1 MPVSDLGYRGAVF
14 FAGGGAGAGLTGRGG
29 TGKLAGLRFIGN
41 FRRWEMLTV
50 PRYDYRCVECDNHFE
65 LRQSF
70 SEAGTGFC
78 PECSGAGQR
87 VYHAVPVI
95 YKGSG
100 FYTTDYGRPKPP
112 AENGAGKNGSDG
124 AKPAGDGGK
133 AADAA
138 PAASDGASGSG
149 SGGGESVGRRR
160 RGLGLDWLLLGV
172 HHPHPNPPP

>member
-1 MPVSDLGYRGAVF
+1 MLVSDLGYRGAVF

-29 TGKLAGLRFIGN
+29 TGKLSGLRFMGN

-70 SEAGTGFC
+70 SEAGTGAC

-100 FYTTDYGRPKPP
+100 FTPRITD
-112 AENGAGKNGSDG
+112 
-124 AKPAGDGGK
+124 
-133 AADAA
+133 A
-138 PAASDGASGSG
+138 PS
-149 SGGGESVGRRR
+149 RRR
-160 RGLGLDWLLLGV
+160 RTGRARTARTGPSRPAMAARRRMRRRRPRRVRLARVPGAGSRCRPGRLRVRFGLVVSGGS
-172 HHPHPNPPP
+172 PPP